1 MNIEEIRKEIEIELN
16 EMKTEN
22 KAWLNTKELSKFLKI
37 TISQIEMW
45 RRENYGPSYLRL
57 GKRKILYPKPAII
70 DFILSDQIK
79 TS

>member
-1 MNIEEIRKEIEIELN
+1 MNIAEIRKEIEIELN

-57 GKRKILYPKPAII
+57 GKRKILYPKTAII
-70 DFILSDQIK
+70 DFILADQIK
-79 TS
+79 TF